1 MKKADWQLLL
11 VAMIWGGGFVAGK
24 AALGAMS
31 PQGVLFFRFAASML
45 AVGLIFRR
53 QIRSCG
59 KGCALWGLLL
69 GLLQYGG
76 LFLQLFALQYTTP
89 AKQSFLAATYVLFTP
104 FAAWVLL
111 RRRPRPRDYLAAV
124 LTVAGIGLL
133 SLRPGQPVQ
142 IGDFITLGFS
152 VLFSVQLV
160 LTGQLTQTLPAMA
173 LTFYQLV
180 GATVLSG
187 CVVLVTGFSFGQPDA
202 VSLGALAYLSL
213 INTAAALCI
222 QNHAQKRTTASRAAL
237 LLSLESVFGLGF
249 SILFYHDSVTVPM
262 LIGCALIGAALVIS
276 NRAPKPA
283 QAQTP

>member
-1 MKKADWQLLL
+1 MKRADWQLLL

-53 QIRSCG
+53 QVRGCG
-59 KGCALWGLLL
+59 RACVLWGLLL

-104 FAAWVLL
+104 FIAWALL
-111 RRRPRPRDYLAAV
+111 YRRPRRRDYLAAV
-124 LTVAGIGLL
+124 LTIIGIGLL
-133 SLRPGQPVQ
+133 SLQPGQPVQ

-160 LTGQLTQTLPAMA
+160 LTGRLTQTHSAMA
-173 LTFYQLV
+173 LTFYQLA
-180 GATVLSG
+180 GSTVLSG
-187 CVVLVTGFSFGQPDA
+187 CVVLVTGFSFAAPDA
-202 VSLGALAYLSL
+202 VSIGALAYLSL

-222 QNHAQKRTTASRAAL
+222 QNHAQKRTSASRAAL
-237 LLSLESVFGLGF
+237 LLSLESVFGLLF
-249 SILFYHDSVTVPM
+249 SLLFYHDAVTMPM
-262 LIGCALIGAALVIS
+262 LLGCALIGAALVIS

-283 QAQTP
+283 QTQTP